1 MTARGPWTDAESAGT
16 IRSSHSRSIR
26 RGWLAGFVVGVAAG
40 CLTLEFPSLGWLL
53 AIAFALPAAIVG
65 PRAAAIGGLL
75 AGLGAIWT
83 VLIGHVAL
91 TCRAGC
97 EDPGIERWLIA
108 GGGLLA
114 AGLALSAIAA
124 WRRRR

>member
-1 MTARGPWTDAESAGT
+1 MTRPGPWTTAGSADKV
-16 IRSSHSRSIR
+16 RSNGSTR
-26 RGWLAGFVVGVAAG
+26 RGWLGGFVVGVTAG

-53 AIAFALPAAIVG
+53 AIAFAVPAAIVG
-65 PRAAAIGGLL
+65 PRFAAIGGLL

-83 VLIGHVAL
+83 VLLGHGAL
-91 TCRAGC
+91 TCREGC
-97 EDPGIERWLIA
+97 EDPGIETWLVF
-108 GGGLLA
+108 GGSLLA